1 MPTFPVNFTLTDPH
15 SSHSRL
21 HTLHTSWCCVL
32 SSIDRQHSNRFTPSS
47 CTMTHDA
54 GFHGNQLR
62 LSVILQI
69 AGRIPKAPTRLRP
82 HRQAPLLLLHLQGGS
97 ITCHQLATNL
107 EPSGKSPSK
116 DHRKASDEN
125 VQEFDLP
132 VQSSENPL
140 SCPSGE
146 NSETNAMTNPDMH
159 GRNICS
165 ETNPL
170 SNEAPSPSPVKR
182 KKVVHF
188 AEEITL
194 NAPTQSLHPR
204 RKHQSSSD
212 NGLVLVRT
220 FTDVGLPLPVVRIC
234 SQD

>member
-1 MPTFPVNFTLTDPH
+1 
-15 SSHSRL
+15 
-21 HTLHTSWCCVL
+21 
-32 SSIDRQHSNRFTPSS
+32 
-47 CTMTHDA
+47 MTHDA

-62 LSVILQI
+62 LTAILQI

-82 HRQAPLLLLHLQGGS
+82 HRQAPLSLQHLQGGS
-97 ITCHQLATNL
+97 ITCHQLATSL

-140 SCPSGE
+140 SCLSRK
-146 NSETNAMTNPDMH
+146 NSEKNAMTNPDMH

-170 SNEAPSPSPVKR
+170 SNYTPFQSPVKR

-188 AEEITL
+188 AEEIML
-194 NAPTQSLHPR
+194 NAPTQLLQSR
-204 RKHQSSSD
+204 RKHHSSSD

-220 FTDVGLPLPVVRIC
+220 STDVGLPLPVVRIC
-234 SQD
+234 SQDSRIDEEPEKTNPTNLGRRNSFREFDRKGRSH